1 MVQLFTESQNGWIWM
16 ASPQVGSATAGC
28 SGSCPMMET
37 LEPAGTTCLRLTA
50 KNVFLSLNSIPSIS
64 VGAHCLFSWHYW
76 KQLQPLFLHDT
87 STAGT
92 HMYNIPLSLPFS
104 RLNNPGSPPSS
115 SVPSSSLQSLAGFSL
130 QLSILSTVES
140 PGPAAALQMSQQDW
154 ILARDHLPRPNNS
167 TLPSAAL
174 RGCWPS
180 LLQGCIAGLWLIWC
194 PLEPPRPFLESFFPG
209 GYLSLCCSS
218 MIPPVFQSLP

>member
-76 KQLQPLFLHDT
+76 KQLQPLFLTLHRRY
-87 STAGT
+87 T
-92 HMYNIPLSLPFS
+92 HVQY
-104 RLNNPGSPPSS
+104 
-115 SVPSSSLQSLAGFSL
+115 
-130 QLSILSTVES
+130 
-140 PGPAAALQMSQQDW
+140 
-154 ILARDHLPRPNNS
+154 
-167 TLPSAAL
+167 
-174 RGCWPS
+174 
-180 LLQGCIAGLWLIWC
+180 
-194 PLEPPRPFLESFFPG
+194 PLEPPLLQAEQSWVPTLFFSPFIISTVTCWIFSATFYPFHSGKPRPS
-209 GYLSLCCSS
+209 CSS
-218 MIPPVFQSLP
+218 PDVSTGLNTCKGSSP